1 MAVLGAP
8 LLATVPARAQEPAPT
23 VVVDE
28 ETPLAE
34 VPPARTVQVDPVLDA
49 VEVVATAELE
59 QADEALADAAG
70 AQTEALLRW
79 IDVDRRRADL
89 VGRAGTAVQAA
100 AQAQAELVA
109 ARLDEAEVGAE
120 LDRLEAEEA
129 LLRVPLEEEQELVR
143 RLAAEALTTSA
154 YDAYAVL
161 GTFEELTEAD
171 RLDAARDRGT
181 ELQGEALEDAR
192 RPWASARRARRA
204 QDRRLT
210 AAQRTSAEADE
221 AARAATDERDRFDE
235 LLAAVE
241 GQAAEARGRYDDA
254 RADAQDALA
263 ERRLA
268 RLGSTVRDADLP
280 LVALHAYWRASALAP
295 CAVPWWALAGIGRS
309 ESRHGSAQGSE
320 LTPEGDT
327 TTRILGIPLDG
338 RPGTQAIGDTDG
350 GRLDDDP
357 VWDRAVGPMQFIPGT
372 WGRWASDGDASGDAD
387 PHNLYDAALAAARY
401 LCFGR
406 TDLTDEAALR
416 GALLSYNRS
425 VPYAT
430 KVIAEGRGYAE
441 ALGLPDVPG
450 GPADADPAAPTTA
463 PGG

>member
-1 MAVLGAP
+1 MAVLAAP
-8 LLATVPARAQEPAPT
+8 ALGVAPAHAQDPAPA

-49 VEVVATAELE
+49 VEVVGTAEIDR
-59 QADEALADAAG
+59 ADDALAEAAG
-70 AQTEALLRW
+70 AQSEALLRW
-79 IDVDRRRADL
+79 LDVDRRRAEL

-100 AQAQAELVA
+100 AQAQGDLAA
-109 ARLDEAEVGAE
+109 ARIAEAEVGAE
-120 LDRLEAEEA
+120 LERLEGEEA
-129 LLRVPLEEEQELVR
+129 LLRIPLEEERELVR

-181 ELQGEALEDAR
+181 ELQGEALEEAR
-192 RPWASARRARRA
+192 RPWAAARRARRA
-204 QDRRLT
+204 QERRLARAQRASAAADD
-210 AAQRTSAEADE
+210 AAQ
-221 AARAATDERDRFDE
+221 AATDERDRFDQ

-241 GQAAEARGRYDDA
+241 GQADEARARYDDA
-254 RADAQDALA
+254 RADAQRALA

-327 TTRILGIPLDG
+327 TKRILGIPLDG

-350 GRLDDDP
+350 GRLDDDS

-372 WGRWASDGDASGDAD
+372 WGRWASDGDASTDAD

-425 VPYAT
+425 VPYGT
-430 KVIAEGRGYAE
+430 KVIAEGRRYAE
-441 ALGLPDVPG
+441 AVGLPDLPG
-450 GPADADPAAPTTA
+450 GADGTA
-463 PGG
+463 PEDLAATAGD